1 MHVGDRPGLTTP
13 AAVLALER
21 EHRRELI
28 DDLATEEPLE
38 IRLAAGGQTRSLA
51 VTMRTPGNDFEL
63 AAGFLFSEGVISA
76 RDDIVGIAYCVDPS
90 IDAQQRYNIVTV
102 ELAGDMPALERLERH
117 FTVNSSCGVCGKASI
132 EALKVRAQPIADQ
145 LQVSYDFVAELP
157 DKMRSAQRIFASTGG
172 LHASALFDKRGNL
185 LALREDVGRH
195 NALDKIIGWALLNDR
210 LPLRECVVLVSGRA
224 SYELLQKSVTA
235 GIPIVCA
242 VSAPSSL
249 AVETARAFNV
259 TLCGFVRGSKCNVYS
274 APERIIA

>member
-38 IRLAAGGQTRSLA
+38 IRLAGGSQTRSLA

-63 AAGFLFSEGVISA
+63 AAGFLFSEGVVSS
-76 RDDIVGIAYCVDPS
+76 RDDIVGIAYCVDLS
-90 IDAQQRYNIVTV
+90 LDSEQRYNIVTV
-102 ELAGDMPALERLERH
+102 RLPGYMPALERLERH

-132 EALKVRAQPIADQ
+132 EALHVRAQPIADQ

-195 NALDKIIGWALLNDR
+195 NALDKIVGWALLNDR

-249 AVETARAFNV
+249 AVETAREFNV

-274 APERIIA
+274 APGRISA